1 MSPTAKMKRSLAAI
15 SLIGVFALAGCKSAT
30 KATPQTAAAP
40 APVYFKVD
48 PSTAGAI
55 EGKIRFIGKK
65 PARKPIDMSEEP
77 ACVEAHHGKAYDES
91 LVVNS
96 NGTLANVFV
105 YIKAGPGGELEGKT
119 FEVPATPVTID
130 QQGCWFH
137 PRVLGI
143 QVGQVLSV
151 VNSDPVTHNIHPMAE
166 INREWNHSQGQGD
179 PPLARKFL
187 KPEIMIRV
195 KCNIHRWMRAFIGV
209 VDNPYFAVTGADGS
223 FEIRNLP
230 PGDYVIEAWHETLG
244 TQEQK
249 ITVPPQGK
257 AAASFTFK
265 GE

>member
-1 MSPTAKMKRSLAAI
+1 MRSMRNVDRSVTAIVLFAI
-15 SLIGVFALAGCKSAT
+15 FALAGCKSAT
-30 KATPQTAAAP
+30 KTEPPAPAAP

-48 PSTAGAI
+48 PSTAGI
-55 EGKIRFIGKK
+55 LQGKIRFTGKR

-91 LVVNS
+91 LVVNA

-105 YIKAGPGGELEGKT
+105 YIKGGLEGKT
-119 FEVPATPVTID
+119 FEVPITPVVID

-143 QVGQVLSV
+143 QAGQLLSV

-187 KPEIMIRV
+187 KPEIMIKV
-195 KCNIHRWMRAFIGV
+195 KCNIHRWMHAFIGV

-230 PGDYVIEAWHETLG
+230 PGDYVLGVWHETLG

-249 ITVPPQGK
+249 ITVRPQGTT
-257 AAASFTFK
+257 AASFTFK